1 MFAFTKINQEE
12 LILADELKN
21 FLRKTRESL
30 LNNFDPKDPEFIA
43 LKEELERL
51 FQKKNLNE
59 VDKIEM
65 KNNIKKLEN
74 IYSASSEISRRNELL
89 KAKYS
94 NDEKYARLHK
104 RLMEKDPLTDNEVKL
119 FNALIDLKKTMDNQ
133 ILENSNV
140 LENESFVKRMVSK
153 VVIEKFN
160 NIHNFSID
168 LDKINRINNMVVK
181 EYINEYNGVI

>member
-1 MFAFTKINQEE
+1 
-12 LILADELKN
+12 
-21 FLRKTRESL
+21 
-30 LNNFDPKDPEFIA
+30 
-43 LKEELERL
+43 
-51 FQKKNLNE
+51 
-59 VDKIEM
+59 
-65 KNNIKKLEN
+65 
-74 IYSASSEISRRNELL
+74 
-89 KAKYS
+89 
-94 NDEKYARLHK
+94 
-104 RLMEKDPLTDNEVKL
+104 
-119 FNALIDLKKTMDNQ
+119 MDNQ